1 MTRHHY
7 SARLEWHGTT
17 GSGYGGYSRTHT
29 ATAPPAAQQLSL
41 SADPVF
47 RGDADL
53 LDPEQLLVTA
63 ASSCQLLSFLAVAAR
78 SGIDVRAYED
88 AATAVLDTGSASP
101 RIVEIRLAPVV
112 RVAAGT
118 DHEKVRV
125 AAAAAHRGCYIA
137 NTLKC
142 PVQVEVTVIDA

>member
-7 SARLEWHGTT
+7 TARIGWHGTT
-17 GSGYGGYSRTHT
+17 GAGYGGYSRTHT
-29 ATAPPAAQQLSL
+29 ATAPPATQELSL
-41 SADPVF
+41 SADPAF

-78 SGIDVRAYED
+78 AGLDVRAYED
-88 AATAVLDTGSASP
+88 VATAVLDTGGVSP
-101 RIVEIRLAPVV
+101 QIVEIRLAPVV

-118 DHEKVRV
+118 DHEQVR
-125 AAAAAHRGCYIA
+125 AAAASAHRGCYIA
-137 NTLKC
+137 NTLTC
-142 PVQVEVTVIDA
+142 PVHVEVTVVDA

>member
-7 SARLEWHGTT
+7 SAHIEWQGTT
-17 GSGYGGYSRTHT
+17 GAGYGGYSRTHT

-41 SADPVF
+41 SADPAF

-63 ASSCQLLSFLAVAAR
+63 ASSCQLLSFLAVAAQA
-78 SGIDVRAYED
+78 GLDVLSYED
-88 AATAVLDTGSASP
+88 AATAVLDTGSAP
-101 RIVEIRLAPVV
+101 PQIAEIRLAPMI
-112 RVAAGT
+112 RVAPGT
-118 DHEKVRV
+118 DHEKVR
-125 AAAAAHRGCYIA
+125 AAAATAHRGCYIA